1 MYYGKWLLTST
12 VSNHLCPSAGASDKT
27 WGWVLVGPSRNGSYL
42 EQMNK
47 EDWSGRIN
55 VDIYQCRQLL
65 RHGCYPRPRQSCN
78 TCKRKV
84 TNKPSYLFQR
94 RTNCWE
100 RGYFE
105 SINLNIL
112 LGREGEVAKS
122 LLNPCNSH
130 LGENLKKMR
139 NHKDQLLPGEL
150 LHSEKS
156 QDQFCKP
163 IKQEIRP

>member
-1 MYYGKWLLTST
+1 MVHTL
-12 VSNHLCPSAGASDKT
+12 
-27 WGWVLVGPSRNGSYL
+27 
-42 EQMNK
+42 NK
-47 EDWSGRIN
+47 EDWSGKTN

-163 IKQEIRP
+163 IKQEIRPKTNEVWFVWGGNKKLVFYLFFFSSNLQGSEGLVEP